1 MLSHPRRQ
9 GFTLIELLVVI
20 SIIALLISIL
30 LPALSNARKSAQDVS
45 CLNMLKQWGIALGV
59 YESQSNGYTLPVRL
73 KLQGP
78 STKDWVQ
85 NTLLFDAMGQ
95 DHVTLGYGFVSPSM
109 ACPRAEFIKT
119 QEGSGDYA
127 GRYPIQYSYGGNVS
141 AFTGSQLLDTT
152 TQIAYRLDMIYKPSY
167 KLAMADALDWW
178 IRSSRSQ
185 FYQDESIKV
194 TSMMTAY
201 RHNNAANVLMFD
213 GHCQVLKRDVLDTSI
228 SGSTM
233 NTKHWLTFD

>member
-1 MLSHPRRQ
+1 
-9 GFTLIELLVVI
+9 TLIELLVVI
-20 SIIALLISIL
+20 SIIAMLISIL
-30 LPALSNARKSAQDVS
+30 LPALSIARKSAQDVA
-45 CLNMLKQWGIALGV
+45 CLNMLKQWGVAMGV
-59 YESQSNGYTLPVRL
+59 YEAQSNGYTLPIRL
-73 KLQGP
+73 KESGS

-85 NTLLFDAMGQ
+85 NTMLFAAMGQ
-95 DHVTLGYGFVSPSM
+95 DSYQLGYGFIPLSM

-119 QEGSGDYA
+119 QEGSGTYA

-141 AFTGSQLLDTT
+141 AYTGTQLLDTT
-152 TQIAYRLDMIYKPSY
+152 TQIVYRLDRIYNPGY
-167 KLAMADALDWW
+167 KLAMADSLDWW

-201 RHNNAANVLMFD
+201 RHNDAANTLMFD
-213 GHCQVLKRDVLDTSI
+213 GHCEVLKRDVLDTSI
-228 SGSTM
+228 SGSIM